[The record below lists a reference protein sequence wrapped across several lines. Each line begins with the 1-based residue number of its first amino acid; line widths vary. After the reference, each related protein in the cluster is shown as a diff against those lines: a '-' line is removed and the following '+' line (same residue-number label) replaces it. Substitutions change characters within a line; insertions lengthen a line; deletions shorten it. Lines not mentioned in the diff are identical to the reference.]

1 MNTRRAFLQ
10 QLALAAPGLGL
21 ASSSTTG
28 RPHTLVC
35 VFLRGGADTLNLVV
49 PYAEDAYYRARPT
62 LALPAPGKK
71 GGVLKLDDH
80 FGLHPSAAPLQAA
93 FAEGRLAMLTSVG
106 LDNTSGSHFECQD
119 QMEHGDAAEGTPAG
133 GGWLGRYL
141 RAIGTAEDAT
151 LSAVAIGKSL
161 PESLRGAP
169 SVSILERMS
178 DLAIRTPTG
187 KPEAAMAALRAMYG
201 ASTSLLQQ
209 RGVQTLDLF
218 QKVSQL
224 QQAPAAP
231 AHGAD
236 YGSSS
241 FGSGLREIAR
251 LLKAEVGLR
260 VACVDLNGWDTHIA
274 QGSAIGGFADLVGTL
289 ASGLHAFDTDLKD
302 YRSDYT
308 VMVITEFGRRIHEN
322 ASLGTDHGRGFTA
335 MLLGSAVRG
344 GRIVSP
350 WPLLNEDESN
360 PAGPGGLGV
369 RYDYRSLLGEVLTR
383 TMGLKDTSSVFPQ
396 FKREP
401 LGMMR
406 G

>member
-10 QLALAAPGLGL
+10 QLALVAPGLGMAN
-21 ASSSTTG
+21 ASTG

-35 VFLRGGADTLNLVV
+35 VFLRGGADTLNLVA

-62 LALPAPGKK
+62 LALAAPGKAN
-71 GGVLKLDDH
+71 GVLRLDDH
-80 FGLHPSAAPLQAA
+80 FGLHPAAAALQPAY
-93 FAEGRLAMLTSVG
+93 AEGRLAMLTSVG

-141 RAIGTAEDAT
+141 RAMGTAEDAT

-169 SVSILERMS
+169 SVSVLEQMA

-218 QKVSQL
+218 QKVAAL

-236 YGSSS
+236 YGRSS

-251 LLKAEVGLR
+251 LLRAEVGLR

-274 QGSAIGGFADLVGTL
+274 QGSALGGFADLVGTL
-289 ASGLHAFDTDLKD
+289 AGGLQAFDTDLKD

-335 MLLGSAVRG
+335 MLLGSAVQG
-344 GRIVSP
+344 GRVVSP
-350 WPLLNEDESN
+350 WPILNEDESN
-360 PAGPGGLGV
+360 PAGPGGLAV
-369 RYDYRSLLGEVLTR
+369 RYDYRSLLCEVLTG
-383 TMGLKDTSSVFPQ
+383 TMGLRATQPVFPG
-396 FKREP
+396 FKPEK
-401 LGMMR
+401 LGLLR
-406 G
+406 V